1 MIIAFTGKK
10 QSGKTTACIALRERY
25 NVVQRLNFKDA
36 LIKEIKQN
44 FPDLLREIASRYYA
58 FSDNEV
64 FIGEDAIDSL
74 FRIKPPLVRTLM
86 QNYGT
91 EVRRGDD
98 PDYWVMQWKL
108 ALVELLQ
115 EDETIVVVD
124 DVRFKNEAEAVRAHG
139 GIIIRLNRTDMES
152 TDGHVSETEQ
162 DTIVADYTIETGAGM
177 QDELARKLYEIV
189 EA

>member
-10 QSGKTTACIALRERY
+10 QSGKTTACNALRERY
-25 NVVQRLNFKDA
+25 DVRQLNFKDA

-44 FPDLLREIASRYYA
+44 FPDLLKVLAWEESVKIGTTISV
-58 FSDNEV
+58 DDL
-64 FIGEDAIDSL
+64 FIL
-74 FRIKPPLVRTLM
+74 KPPSIRTLM

-91 EVRRGDD
+91 EVRRADD

-108 ALVELLQ
+108 ALVELMR
-115 EDETIVVVD
+115 EDETIIVVD
-124 DVRFKNEAEAVRAHG
+124 DVRFKNEAEAVRAYG

-162 DTIVADYTIETGAGM
+162 DEIPADYTIETGAGM

-189 EA
+189 EELK